1 MPDCNLKYVDI
12 AIKERKKR
20 DSVYRK
26 LLENVNGIRL
36 FIENPYIK
44 KNYGFFP
51 ILVEDT
57 YNLSR
62 DKLYDLLKKNN
73 YYTRKYFYPLT
84 CDQVCFKNKYN
95 THDLSNAKKLASTVL
110 ILPLYENLQLNR
122 LREIT
127 EIIKC
132 SLDAL

>member
-1 MPDCNLKYVDI
+1 MSGIGLYWCIVECLYENNGYLDLDQINLLAYELRV
-12 AIKERKKR
+12 EKK
-20 DSVYRK
+20 
-26 LLENVNGIRL
+26 L
-36 FIENPYIK
+36 IEDLIDN
-44 KNYGFFP
+44 
-51 ILVEDT
+51 
-57 YNLSR
+57 
-62 DKLYDLLKKNN
+62 YDLFKKNN